1 MKFSELDFK
10 QLLPAWMRK
19 DPTDQALAKTV
30 DELTQKL
37 YTRSDL
43 LKKWTHL
50 DELSDEQLDALAN
63 ELDVSWYY
71 SGADKEPKVNVLK
84 NAALVRAQLGTDYA
98 VNQTIK
104 DYFGGGKVV
113 PWYEYDGEPYH
124 FEITTDNVQ
133 NVADNVVVFLDILE
147 KVKRASTILDALVI
161 TMKSEDPVYAGFAY
175 HDLTIERV
183 VFSEE
188 A

>member
-1 MKFSELDFK
+1 M
-10 QLLPAWMRK
+10 
-19 DPTDQALAKTV
+19 
-30 DELTQKL
+30 
-37 YTRSDL
+37 
-43 LKKWTHL
+43 
-50 DELSDEQLDALAN
+50 
-63 ELDVSWYY
+63 
-71 SGADKEPKVNVLK
+71 
-84 NAALVRAQLGTDYA
+84 
-98 VNQTIK
+98 
-104 DYFGGGKVV
+104 

>member
-1 MKFSELDFK
+1 MQIDSLDFK
-10 QLLPAWMRK
+10 RLLPTWMQE
-19 DPTDQALAKTV
+19 DTV
-30 DELTQKL
+30 DLAFSDSVNELTKSLANHAKVLTRWDKL
-37 YTRSDL
+37 DQLTDAE
-43 LKKWTHL
+43 L
-50 DELSDEQLDALAN
+50 DELAN
-63 ELDVSWYY
+63 ELNIDWYY
-71 SGADKEPKVNVLK
+71 SGADKETKVNVLK
-84 NAALVRAQLGTDYA
+84 NADLVHAKLGTDYA

-124 FEITTDNVQ
+124 FEITTDNIQ